1 MASSS
6 LRKHCANGNDCK
18 QPAAALC
25 EGCSKAL
32 CTKHFIDHR
41 RLLGEEMDVIISEH
55 NHFQHIL
62 NEQTANRDSH
72 PLFKQINEWENE
84 TIIKIQQKAKELRE
98 QLLDLTTVHWNE
110 LSKRLRNL
118 SEQLKEGREHDSFVE
133 TDLQQWE
140 KTINNLK
147 EKFISPSTFSISQ
160 HEEIPLVHNI
170 SINFIGTTELF
181 ERVFSN
187 TVRIEE
193 NGQVIIHDNS
203 PNYAEIR
210 GKNCYS
216 LGRHQIRLRIDQS
229 SDSWTFLGIN
239 SKSTPLKNL
248 SYLSKSAYGWTNNN
262 FLWLN
267 GVGRSNTSSQ
277 YIEMKT
283 NDVINLIFD
292 CDNRKI
298 LMINERTNA
307 KYELTVNID
316 HCPFPWQLHAI
327 LYEAN
332 SRVRIL

>member
-62 NEQTANRDSH
+62 NEQTINRDSH
-72 PLFKQINEWENE
+72 PLFKQIDEWEKE
-84 TIIKIQQKAKELRE
+84 SIIKIQQKAKELRE
-98 QLLDLTTVHWNE
+98 QLFHLTTVHWNE

-140 KTINNLK
+140 KTMANLK
-147 EKFISPSTFSISQ
+147 AKFISPSTFTISRHDESPIVQ
-160 HEEIPLVHNI
+160 NI

-181 ERVFSN
+181 ERVFNN

-193 NGQVIIHDNS
+193 NGQVAIHDNS
-203 PNYAEIR
+203 TNYSEVR
-210 GKNCYS
+210 GKNDYS
-216 LGRHQIRLRIDQS
+216 SGRHEIRLRIDQS
-229 SDSWTFLGIN
+229 GDGWTFLGIN
-239 SKSTPLKNL
+239 SKSTPLKNV

-262 FLWLN
+262 HYWLN
-267 GVGRSNTSSQ
+267 GECQPNRTNAR
-277 YIEMKT
+277 IEMKS
-283 NDVINLIFD
+283 NDIISLIFD
-292 CDNRKI
+292 CENRKI
-298 LMINERTNA
+298 LMINERTNG

-316 HCPFPWQLHAI
+316 YCPFPWQLHAI